1 MKKRLLA
8 LLLCLVMVIGLV
20 PTAFAAD
27 DGKNQ
32 VSLNFVY
39 EGEIPEGF
47 VNFSRNVPKGT
58 DDITLPAIEEPTGY
72 SFAGWYFDWDTAREW
87 PVTVLKGGTTEDMT
101 FYGVWSK
108 DTTPAPGLTVTYQ
121 KAKDLTEGQIT
132 DAYFSGYKFR
142 KYPTD
147 WTIPED
153 KEFDG
158 WTDGVKV
165 FQAREPLTGLA
176 GNLVVYPVFKNKD
189 VSEEVTV
196 YYRNELGGPAS
207 FKVAKDA
214 NIIIDPNG
222 GKFRNSTATAYL
234 AIPSDAIIED
244 ATSDSKVFVGWLKST
259 EGDFV
264 KLTAQWKED
273 TATEYTVTFY
283 CWYDKKNE
291 TQKFASGTKIV
302 IDPNGGK
309 FLYKGSYTTDETT
322 FYLTSDYK
330 IENAKRTGYTFYGW
344 KATEDT
350 RTKIVTFTAQWSKDY
365 PNYSTYSIYY
375 YDYDDCKSEYANF
388 PYGTS
393 VVIDPNGGTAK
404 LSGTSFSTK
413 QSFNI
418 YRDYTLTD
426 ASRSGYTFYG
436 WDLTKSGSTYYFTAM
451 WSRYKS
457 DVPYMLNGTD
467 HYAYI
472 KGYPNGSFKPTD
484 TITRAEAATI
494 FYRLLTDSTRKAYA
508 TSYNSFKDVPATAW
522 YNTAVSTMAK
532 LGIVNGGADGY
543 FRPNDPITRAEIAAM
558 IARCDGA
565 YYTGTSTVFSDT
577 YGHWAAGYIDRA
589 YELGWINGYPD
600 GTFGPDKTVTRAEL
614 MAMVNRATGRAP
626 KSTGALLSGMKT
638 WKDNADTA
646 RWYYLDVQEA
656 TNSHTYTGAPTET
669 WTSLTATPDWSQY
682 E

>member
-626 KSTGALLSGMKT
+626 KSTSALLSGMKT

>member
-58 DDITLPAIEEPTGY
+58 EDITLPAIEEPTGY
-72 SFAGWYFDWDTAREW
+72 SFAGWYSELDTDREC
-87 PVTVLKGGTTEDMT
+87 PVTVLKGGTNEDMT

-153 KEFDG
+153 EEFDG

-176 GNLVVYPVFKNKD
+176 VNLVVYPVFKNKD

-283 CWYDKKNE
+283 CWKHQYKSEDIPLARN
-291 TQKFASGTKIV
+291 TKIV
-302 IDPNGGK
+302 IDPNGGT
-309 FLYKGSYTTDETT
+309 YAGSTAKTEITV
-322 FYLTSDYK
+322 TSNVTVKDASRYGYSFDGWYVTK
-330 IENAKRTGYTFYGW
+330 DNAGVY
-344 KATEDT
+344 
-350 RTKIVTFTAQWSKDY
+350 TFTAVWDN
-365 PNYSTYSIYY
+365 NYYYNTYSIYY
-375 YDYDDCKSEYANF
+375 YD
-388 PYGTS
+388 
-393 VVIDPNGGTAK
+393 
-404 LSGTSFSTK
+404 
-413 QSFNI
+413 
-418 YRDYTLTD
+418 
-426 ASRSGYTFYG
+426 
-436 WDLTKSGSTYYFTAM
+436 
-451 WSRYKS
+451 
-457 DVPYMLNGTD
+457 
-467 HYAYI
+467 
-472 KGYPNGSFKPTD
+472 
-484 TITRAEAATI
+484 
-494 FYRLLTDSTRKAYA
+494 
-508 TSYNSFKDVPATAW
+508 
-522 YNTAVSTMAK
+522 
-532 LGIVNGGADGY
+532 
-543 FRPNDPITRAEIAAM
+543 
-558 IARCDGA
+558 
-565 YYTGTSTVFSDT
+565 
-577 YGHWAAGYIDRA
+577 
-589 YELGWINGYPD
+589 
-600 GTFGPDKTVTRAEL
+600 
-614 MAMVNRATGRAP
+614 
-626 KSTGALLSGMKT
+626 
-638 WKDNADTA
+638 
-646 RWYYLDVQEA
+646 
-656 TNSHTYTGAPTET
+656 
-669 WTSLTATPDWSQY
+669 
-682 E
+682 